1 MLYMILEEFLDGDTA
16 PVHRSRR
23 KAGRQTPDGL
33 HSVRAVT
40 GGSAHRARAL
50 ALSLAAAGAWLAG
63 CGEAPREP
71 RELVVTAT
79 AYNSLPGQTAGDPAV
94 AAWGDRL
101 EPGMRAIAVSRDLLE
116 RGLTR
121 GVEVEIEGLPG
132 TYVVMDKLHR
142 RWRKR
147 IDIYMGTDR
156 EAARDWGKRTVRIRW
171 RPEPEPS
178 GPRAPE
184 R

>member
-1 MLYMILEEFLDGDTA
+1 MLSTHPRRAPGRRPLTGRTGLRGDRRLLPVSSATA
-16 PVHRSRR
+16 PRGRR
-23 KAGRQTPDGL
+23 GRT
-33 HSVRAVT
+33 
-40 GGSAHRARAL
+40 L
-50 ALSLAAAGAWLAG
+50 ALTLVATGTWLAG
-63 CGEAPREP
+63 CGEAPSEP

-132 TYVVMDKLHR
+132 RYVVLDKLHR
-142 RWRKR
+142 RWRRR

-156 EAARDWGKRTVRIRW
+156 EAAREWGKRSVRIRW

-178 GPRAPE
+178 GAAPAE